1 MAIFISFMPPCSQYA
16 HWIILKQV
24 LSSSLLKSVSGYI
37 SKLRAF
43 SYLQHNQ
50 NIIVI
55 SKTKFLKIITC
66 SGQSVFKFPIV
77 SYTYF
82 VNQNPRKGH
91 TLQFA
96 IILSEVS
103 LYMFPPTPSF
113 FLHLFFL
120 FFLVNYLQRKL
131 DICPRVSQSWFCLAH
146 IHGVVQNVSLIISC
160 KSVVRTTFNSGNF
173 FGKSGPEIV
182 SVLSPVGIYCLISS
196 FFVWYSSH

>member
-1 MAIFISFMPPCSQYA
+1 MHTILSFNSFQQVAIFISFMPPCPHYA

-24 LSSSLLKSVSGYI
+24 LGSSLLKSVSGYI
-37 SKLRAF
+37 SKIQAF

-77 SYTYF
+77 SYIF
-82 VNQNPRKGH
+82 CLNQNPRKVH

-96 IILSEVS
+96 IILFQVS

-113 FLHLFFL
+113 FPPSLFFFPCQL
-120 FFLVNYLQRKL
+120 FAEETGYLSKSFPVLILLSVSPWCCTNCFSLSLFPVN
-131 DICPRVSQSWFCLAH
+131 W
-146 IHGVVQNVSLIISC
+146 
-160 KSVVRTTFNSGNF
+160 
-173 FGKSGPEIV
+173 
-182 SVLSPVGIYCLISS
+182 
-196 FFVWYSSH
+196 

>member
-1 MAIFISFMPPCSQYA
+1 MSQ
-16 HWIILKQV
+16 
-24 LSSSLLKSVSGYI
+24 YI
-37 SKLRAF
+37 SKVRAF

-50 NIIVI
+50 NITVI

-77 SYTYF
+77 SYIYF
-82 VNQNPRKGH
+82 VNQNPRKVH

-103 LYMFPPTPSF
+103 LYMFPPTLSF
-113 FLHLFFL
+113 FSPSLFFL

-173 FGKSGPEIV
+173 FGKTGPEIV